1 MSTCLSSAYSKNSIT
16 QCSCTFLAQRYQ
28 KVTPLI
34 SAMKASPLNE
44 YVTRLDA
51 AEGKLQEL
59 LDLNMKPIGETAGED
74 IIEGADIYK
83 FVSMMAENSKFQ
95 MQQQK
100 GMSAEQKA
108 AHATRV
114 VAREAAEAVAAAAK
128 AAAAAAAAAS
138 GNVFIQ
144 IYGSSEP
151 SAFLPSTP
159 VEHVRKLCLEGV
171 VAMMEQAKAF
181 GNRPMIKEKALPHF
195 VLACEGG
202 IMQDGKM
209 LSDYGMV
216 GGKVGTEYVEFGDP
230 RDADLDYYNIQK
242 ESTLHLVLR
251 LRGGMFHASTD
262 ASEMS
267 AITSDAAILLG
278 SYFTEV
284 GAWELKAFPTTSMS
298 ELRSAIAETAVLKE
312 KALPPNFA
320 IALHCGGC
328 SWKRYR
334 KGDADMQVKDLPE
347 VPTSWR
353 IEGNTA

>member
-1 MSTCLSSAYSKNSIT
+1 M
-16 QCSCTFLAQRYQ
+16 
-28 KVTPLI
+28 TPLI

-44 YVTRLDA
+44 YVARLDA

-159 VEHVRKLCLEGV
+159 VEHVRKLCLEGAV
-171 VAMMEQAKAF
+171 TMMEQANAF

-216 GGKVGTEYVEFGDP
+216 GGKAETEYLEFGDP

-251 LRGGMFHASTD
+251 LRGGMYHASTD
-262 ASEMS
+262 ARAMS
-267 AITSDAAILLG
+267 AITSDAAIWLG
-278 SYFTEV
+278 LYSMPSEV
-284 GAWELKAFPTTSMS
+284 GECPKWELKAFPTTSMS

-312 KALPPNFA
+312 EALPPNFA

>member
-1 MSTCLSSAYSKNSIT
+1 MAKLLSAGSLAPPPYAAVGEVPPNGPLEEPCIPYSDVRPPFIKLQLNDM
-16 QCSCTFLAQRYQ
+16 YQ

-114 VAREAAEAVAAAAK
+114 
-128 AAAAAAAAAS
+128 
-138 GNVFIQ
+138 
-144 IYGSSEP
+144 
-151 SAFLPSTP
+151 
-159 VEHVRKLCLEGV
+159 
-171 VAMMEQAKAF
+171 AKAF

-216 GGKVGTEYVEFGDP
+216 GGKVGTEYVD
-230 RDADLDYYNIQK
+230 
-242 ESTLHLVLR
+242 
-251 LRGGMFHASTD
+251 
-262 ASEMS
+262 EMS